1 MGTINKKL
9 KDISPI
15 AVETEAGNA
24 GRVVYD
30 LKTGVLKLE
39 KELVSLPGSK
49 MPLNLKLYYDV
60 THGGWRLNYEQY
72 LTQKSQITA
81 WESGTDK
88 PDVIYTDGKMEDRY
102 FYAAN
107 QVVHESSLSDADASD
122 YGYFEN
128 ETCLNIKQ
136 TSTGWELEDL
146 SGNVMSFDG
155 NGKLCSVENVYGH
168 TSSVTSGTITDGEG
182 NVCTFVRSNGGMT
195 VEIRGYNKRFELLPV
210 TVSGSKRLVYACG
223 V

>member
-15 AVETEAGNA
+15 AVEAEAGNA

-155 NGKLCSVENVYGH
+155 NG
-168 TSSVTSGTITDGEG
+168 
-182 NVCTFVRSNGGMT
+182 
-195 VEIRGYNKRFELLPV
+195 
-210 TVSGSKRLVYACG
+210 
-223 V
+223 

>member
-15 AVETEAGNA
+15 AVEAEAGNA

-72 LTQKSQITA
+72 LTQKSQIA
-81 WESGTDK
+81 EWESGTDK
-88 PDVIYTDGKMEDRY
+88 PDVMYTL
-102 FYAAN
+102 
-107 QVVHESSLSDADASD
+107 SL
-122 YGYFEN
+122 
-128 ETCLNIKQ
+128 I
-136 TSTGWELEDL
+136 
-146 SGNVMSFDG
+146 
-155 NGKLCSVENVYGH
+155 H
-168 TSSVTSGTITDGEG
+168 I
-182 NVCTFVRSNGGMT
+182 
-195 VEIRGYNKRFELLPV
+195 
-210 TVSGSKRLVYACG
+210 
-223 V
+223 

>member
-15 AVETEAGNA
+15 AVETEAVNA

-72 LTQKSQITA
+72 LTQKSQIA
-81 WESGTDK
+81 EWESG
-88 PDVIYTDGKMEDRY
+88 G
-102 FYAAN
+102 
-107 QVVHESSLSDADASD
+107 SL
-122 YGYFEN
+122 
-128 ETCLNIKQ
+128 
-136 TSTGWELEDL
+136 
-146 SGNVMSFDG
+146 
-155 NGKLCSVENVYGH
+155 
-168 TSSVTSGTITDGEG
+168 
-182 NVCTFVRSNGGMT
+182 R
-195 VEIRGYNKRFELLPV
+195 
-210 TVSGSKRLVYACG
+210 
-223 V
+223 